1 MRESDIER
9 ELVRAVQAAGGIA
22 YKFTSPQRR
31 SVPDRIV
38 VLGGRV
44 RFVEIKAPGRKPTPA
59 QAREHARI
67 EAAGGVVRV
76 IDGIEGV
83 AHFVQTLAT

>member
-31 SVPDRIV
+31 SVPDRVV
-38 VLGGRV
+38 VLGGHV
-44 RFVEIKAPGRKPTPA
+44 RFVELKAPGGKPTPA
-59 QAREHARI
+59 QEREHARI
-67 EAAGGVVRV
+67 TAAGGVVWV
-76 IDGIEGV
+76 LDSLEGV
-83 AHFVQTLAT
+83 AHFMECTAS